1 MYATIRTLPHYFPEI
16 FVNRIIISVIAF
28 AMFCAVSIFLYK
40 RHKFNKAQCF
50 AAILL
55 SLYIVVL
62 LYFTVTGRYSHEE
75 YEYKINFFTSY
86 RWFFQYNGEQVLR
99 QLLINFVMYNG
110 EQVLRQLLINFV
122 MLMPVGFLLPVV
134 INAKHKYLITMAL
147 SLLLTVFIETMQLIT
162 KCGSFEI
169 DDIINNFVGAVLGM
183 LLYVLCSKLIK
194 PKTNK
199 VNK

>member
-28 AMFCAVSIFLYK
+28 AVFCAVSIFLYK
-40 RHKFNKAQCF
+40 RQKFNKMQCA

-99 QLLINFVMYNG
+99 QLLINFVM
-110 EQVLRQLLINFV
+110 
-122 MLMPVGFLLPVV
+122 LMPVGFLLPVV
-134 INAKHKYLITMAL
+134 IKAKHKYLITMAL

-162 KCGSFEI
+162 KCGSFEV
-169 DDIINNFVGAVLGM
+169 DDIINNFIGAVLGM
-183 LLYVLCSKLIK
+183 LIYALCSKLLKSKI
-194 PKTNK
+194 NK

>member
-1 MYATIRTLPHYFPEI
+1 MVATIRTLPNEFPEI

-28 AMFCAVSIFLYK
+28 ALFCAVSIFLYK
-40 RHKFNKAQCF
+40 RQKFNKLQCG

-75 YEYKINFFTSY
+75 YEYQINFFTSY
-86 RWFFQYNGEQVLR
+86 RWFFQ
-99 QLLINFVMYNG
+99 YNG

-147 SLLLTVFIETMQLIT
+147 SLLLTTFIETMQLIT
-162 KCGSFEI
+162 KCGSFEF
-169 DDIINNFVGAVLGM
+169 DDIINNFIGAVIGM
-183 LLYVLCSKLIK
+183 LIYASCSKLINRK
-194 PKTNK
+194 QITR
-199 VNK
+199 

>member
-1 MYATIRTLPHYFPEI
+1 MVATIRTLPNEFPEI
-16 FVNRIIISVIAF
+16 FVNRIIISAIAF
-28 AMFCAVSIFLYK
+28 AVFCAASIFMYK
-40 RHKFNKAQCF
+40 MQKFNKMQCA

-99 QLLINFVMYNG
+99 QLLINFVM
-110 EQVLRQLLINFV
+110 
-122 MLMPVGFLLPVV
+122 LMPVGFLLPAV
-134 INAKHKYLITMAL
+134 INAKHKYLITLAL

-169 DDIINNFVGAVLGM
+169 DDIINNFVGAVIGM
-183 LLYVLCSKLIK
+183 LIYMLL
-194 PKTNK
+194 NK
-199 VNK
+199 IIQNRKGNHYE

>member
-1 MYATIRTLPHYFPEI
+1 MLATIRTLPHYFPEI

-28 AMFCAVSIFLYK
+28 AVFCAVSIFLYK
-40 RHKFNKAQCF
+40 KHKFNNLQCV

-62 LYFTVTGRYSHEE
+62 LYFTVVGRYSHEE

-86 RWFFQYNGEQVLR
+86 RWFFKYNGEQVLR
-99 QLLINFVMYNG
+99 QLLINLVM
-110 EQVLRQLLINFV
+110 I
-122 MLMPVGFLLPVV
+122 MPVGFLLPVV
-134 INAKHKYLITMAL
+134 IKAKYKYLITMAL

-162 KCGSFEI
+162 KCGSFEV
-169 DDIINNFVGAVLGM
+169 DDIINNFIGAVLGM
-183 LLYVLCSKLIK
+183 LVYALCSKLLKSKI
-194 PKTNK
+194 NK

>member
-1 MYATIRTLPHYFPEI
+1 MVATIRTLPHYFPEI

-28 AMFCAVSIFLYK
+28 AVFCAVSIFLYK
-40 RHKFNKAQCF
+40 KHKFNKVQCG

-62 LYFTVTGRYSHEE
+62 LYFTVVGRYSHEE
-75 YEYKINFFTSY
+75 YEYQINFFTSY

-99 QLLINFVMYNG
+99 QLLINFVM
-110 EQVLRQLLINFV
+110 
-122 MLMPVGFLLPVV
+122 LMPVGFLLPVV
-134 INAKHKYLITMAL
+134 IKAKHKYLITMAL
-147 SLLLTVFIETMQLIT
+147 SLLLTIFIETMQLIT

-183 LLYVLCSKLIK
+183 LLYVLCIKLIK
-194 PKTNK
+194 QNTNK
-199 VNK
+199 VNE

>member
-1 MYATIRTLPHYFPEI
+1 MVVTIRTLPHYFPEI
-16 FVNRIIISVIAF
+16 FVNRIIISGIAF
-28 AMFCAVSIFLYK
+28 AVLCAVSIFLYK
-40 RHKFNKAQCF
+40 KHKFNKLQCG

-75 YEYKINFFTSY
+75 YEYQINFFTSY
-86 RWFFQYNGEQVLR
+86 RWFFEHNGEQVLR
-99 QLLINFVMYNG
+99 QLLIN
-110 EQVLRQLLINFV
+110 LV

-134 INAKHKYLITMAL
+134 IKAKHKYIITLAL

-169 DDIINNFVGAVLGM
+169 DDIINNFVGAVIGM
-183 LLYVLCSKLIK
+183 LIYMLFSRIIQKRKGNHYE
-194 PKTNK
+194 
-199 VNK
+199 

>member
-1 MYATIRTLPHYFPEI
+1 MVATIRTLPNEFPEI
-16 FVNRIIISVIAF
+16 FVNRIIISAIAF
-28 AMFCAVSIFLYK
+28 AVFCAVSIFLYK
-40 RHKFNKAQCF
+40 RQKFNKMQCA

-99 QLLINFVMYNG
+99 QLLINFVM
-110 EQVLRQLLINFV
+110 
-122 MLMPVGFLLPVV
+122 LMPVGFLLPIV
-134 INAKHKYLITMAL
+134 IKAKHKYLITMAL

-162 KCGSFEI
+162 KCGSFEV
-169 DDIINNFVGAVLGM
+169 DDIINNFIGAVLGM
-183 LLYVLCSKLIK
+183 LIYALCSKLLKSKI
-194 PKTNK
+194 NK

>member
-1 MYATIRTLPHYFPEI
+1 MLATIRTLPHYFPEI

-28 AMFCAVSIFLYK
+28 AVFCAVSIFLYK
-40 RHKFNKAQCF
+40 KHKFNKLQCG

-62 LYFTVTGRYSHEE
+62 LYFTVVGRYSHEE

-86 RWFFQYNGEQVLR
+86 RWFFKYNGEQVLR
-99 QLLINFVMYNG
+99 QLLINLVM
-110 EQVLRQLLINFV
+110 I
-122 MLMPVGFLLPVV
+122 MPVGFLLPVV
-134 INAKHKYLITMAL
+134 IKAKYKYLITMAL

-162 KCGSFEI
+162 KCGSFEV
-169 DDIINNFVGAVLGM
+169 DDIINNFIGAVLGM
-183 LLYVLCSKLIK
+183 LVYALCSKLLKSKI
-194 PKTNK
+194 NK

>member
-1 MYATIRTLPHYFPEI
+1 MVATIRTLPHYFPEI

-86 RWFFQYNGEQVLR
+86 RWLFKTSGEQLLR
-99 QLLINFVMYNG
+99 QLLIN
-110 EQVLRQLLINFV
+110 LV
-122 MLMPVGFLLPVV
+122 MLMPVGFLLPIV
-134 INAKHKYLITMAL
+134 ITTKHKYLITMVL

-162 KCGSFEI
+162 KCGSFEV
-169 DDIINNFVGAVLGM
+169 DDIINNFIGAVLGM
-183 LLYVLCSKLIK
+183 LIYMLL
-194 PKTNK
+194 NK
-199 VNK
+199 IIQNQKGNHYE

>member
-1 MYATIRTLPHYFPEI
+1 MVATIRTLPNEFPEI
-16 FVNRIIISVIAF
+16 FVNRIIISAIAF
-28 AMFCAVSIFLYK
+28 AVFCAVSIFLYK
-40 RHKFNKAQCF
+40 RQKFNKMQCA

-99 QLLINFVMYNG
+99 QLLINFVM
-110 EQVLRQLLINFV
+110 
-122 MLMPVGFLLPVV
+122 LMPVGFLLPV
-134 INAKHKYLITMAL
+134 IIKAKHKYLIALAL

-169 DDIINNFVGAVLGM
+169 DDIINNFIGAVLGM
-183 LLYVLCSKLIK
+183 LIYMLFSRIIQNRKGNHYE
-194 PKTNK
+194 
-199 VNK
+199 

>member
-1 MYATIRTLPHYFPEI
+1 MLVTIRTLPNEFPEI
-16 FVNRIIISVIAF
+16 FVNRIIISGIAF
-28 AMFCAVSIFLYK
+28 AVFCAVSIFLYK
-40 RHKFNKAQCF
+40 KHKFNKLQCG

-75 YEYKINFFTSY
+75 YGYEIQFFTSY
-86 RWFFQYNGEQVLR
+86 RWFFEH
-99 QLLINFVMYNG
+99 NG

-134 INAKHKYLITMAL
+134 IKAKYKYLITMAL

-183 LLYVLCSKLIK
+183 LLYVLCIKLIK
-194 PKTNK
+194 QNTNK
-199 VNK
+199 VNE

>member
-1 MYATIRTLPHYFPEI
+1 MVATIRTLPHYFPEI

-28 AMFCAVSIFLYK
+28 AVFCAITIFLYK
-40 RHKFNKAQCF
+40 RQKFNKGQCI

-62 LYFTVTGRYSHEE
+62 LYFTVVGRYSHEE
-75 YEYKINFFTSY
+75 YEYQINFFTSY

-99 QLLINFVMYNG
+99 QLLINFVM
-110 EQVLRQLLINFV
+110 
-122 MLMPVGFLLPVV
+122 LMPVGFLLPVV
-134 INAKHKYLITMAL
+134 IKAKHKYLITMAL

-169 DDIINNFVGAVLGM
+169 DDIINNFVGAVIGM
-183 LLYVLCSKLIK
+183 LIYMLL
-194 PKTNK
+194 NK
-199 VNK
+199 IIQNRKGNHYE

>member
-1 MYATIRTLPHYFPEI
+1 MVATIRTLPNEFPEI
-16 FVNRIIISVIAF
+16 FVNRIIISGIAF
-28 AMFCAVSIFLYK
+28 AVFCAVSIFLYK
-40 RHKFNKAQCF
+40 KHKFNKLQCG

-75 YEYKINFFTSY
+75 YEYQINFFTSY
-86 RWFFQYNGEQVLR
+86 RWFFQ
-99 QLLINFVMYNG
+99 YNG

-147 SLLLTVFIETMQLIT
+147 SLLLTLFIETMQLIT
-162 KCGSFEI
+162 KCGSFEV

-183 LLYVLCSKLIK
+183 LIYALCSKLLKSKI
-194 PKTNK
+194 NK

>member
-75 YEYKINFFTSY
+75 YGYEIQFFTSY
-86 RWFFQYNGEQVLR
+86 RWFFEH
-99 QLLINFVMYNG
+99 NG

-183 LLYVLCSKLIK
+183 LIYMMLNNIIQKRKGNHYE
-194 PKTNK
+194 
-199 VNK
+199 

>member
-1 MYATIRTLPHYFPEI
+1 M
-16 FVNRIIISVIAF
+16 IAF
-28 AMFCAVSIFLYK
+28 ALFCAVSIFLYK
-40 RHKFNKAQCF
+40 KHKFNKLQCG

-62 LYFTVTGRYSHEE
+62 LYFTVVGRYSHEE

-99 QLLINFVMYNG
+99 QLLINFVM
-110 EQVLRQLLINFV
+110 
-122 MLMPVGFLLPVV
+122 LMPVGFLLPVV
-134 INAKHKYLITMAL
+134 IKAKHKYLITMAL

-169 DDIINNFVGAVLGM
+169 DDIINNFIGAVIGM
-183 LLYVLCSKLIK
+183 LIYALCSKFKK
-194 PKTNK
+194 PNK

>member
-1 MYATIRTLPHYFPEI
+1 MLVTIRTLPNEFPEI
-16 FVNRIIISVIAF
+16 FVNRIIISGIAF
-28 AMFCAVSIFLYK
+28 AVFCAVSIFLYK
-40 RHKFNKAQCF
+40 KLKFNKLHCG

-75 YEYKINFFTSY
+75 YGYEIQFFTSY
-86 RWFFQYNGEQVLR
+86 RWFFEH
-99 QLLINFVMYNG
+99 NG

-134 INAKHKYLITMAL
+134 IKAKYKYLITMAL

-162 KCGSFEI
+162 KCGSFEV
-169 DDIINNFVGAVLGM
+169 DDIINNFVGAVIGM
-183 LLYVLCSKLIK
+183 LIYMLL
-194 PKTNK
+194 NK
-199 VNK
+199 IIQNRKGNHYE